1 MAFFIVRNFRQARQ
15 RWKERK
21 RYGTLKK
28 TMKRLAALGLAALMA
43 ASLTGCG
50 SLTAGKR
57 IIRISHAQSETHPE
71 HLGLIAF
78 KDYVEERLGDKYE
91 VQIFPNEILGSAQK
105 AIELTQTGAIDFV
118 VAGTANLET
127 FAGVYE
133 IFSMPYL
140 FDSEEVYKSV
150 MEDTDYMEQVYAST
164 DEAGFR
170 VVTWY
175 NAGTRNFY
183 AKTPIHTPDD
193 LKGKKIRVQQSPAS
207 VSMVNAF
214 GAAAAPMGFGEVYTA
229 IQQGVIDGAENN
241 ELALTNNKHGE
252 VAKYY
257 SYNRHQMVPDMLVAN
272 LKFLN
277 GLSDEEYQVF
287 KEAAAVSTEV
297 EMEEWDKS
305 VEEAKRIATE
315 DMGVEFIEVDTEA
328 FKQKVLPLH
337 EKMIKDNP
345 KIADLYQHI
354 QEANHRAKGGQ

>member
-1 MAFFIVRNFRQARQ
+1 M
-15 RWKERK
+15 
-21 RYGTLKK
+21 
-28 TMKRLAALGLAALMA
+28 MKRAAAVLLAAAMA
-43 ASLTGCG
+43 VSLTACG
-50 SLTAGKR
+50 SLTDGKR

-71 HLGLIAF
+71 HLGLLAF
-78 KDYVEERLGDKYE
+78 KEYVEERLGDKYE

-127 FAGVYE
+127 FADVYE

-140 FDSEEVYKSV
+140 FDSEDVYKTV
-150 MEDTDYMEQVYAST
+150 MEDSDYMEQVYEST
-164 DEAGFR
+164 DETGFR

-183 AKTPIHTPDD
+183 AKTPIRTPED

-207 VSMVNAF
+207 VSMVNSF

-257 SYNRHQMVPDMLVAN
+257 SYNKHQMVPDMLVAN
-272 LKFLN
+272 LKFLE
-277 GLSDEEYQVF
+277 GLSPEEYQVF
-287 KEAAAVSTEV
+287 KDAAALSTEV
-297 EMEEWDKS
+297 EMKEWDKS
-305 VEEAKRIATE
+305 IEEAKKIASE
-315 DMGVEFIEVDTEA
+315 DMGVEFIDVDVDA
-328 FKQKVLPLH
+328 FKEKVLPLH
-337 EKMIKDNP
+337 EKMLNDNP
-345 KIADLYQHI
+345 KIRSFYEYI
-354 QEANHRAKGGQ
+354 QTVNEQAKGEE

>member
-1 MAFFIVRNFRQARQ
+1 M
-15 RWKERK
+15 RK
-21 RYGTLKK
+21 LIKK
-28 TMKRLAALGLAALMA
+28 LAVGLLAAAVAAGLAGCGTA
-43 ASLTGCG
+43 AS
-50 SLTAGKR
+50 GKR

-71 HLGLIAF
+71 HLGLLAL
-78 KDYVEERLGDKYE
+78 KQYVEERLGDKYE

-140 FDSEEVYKSV
+140 FDSEAVYKSV
-150 MEDTDYMEQVYAST
+150 MQDTDYMQKIYSST

-183 AKTPIHTPDD
+183 AKTPIRTPDD

-257 SYNRHQMVPDMLVAN
+257 TYNKHQMVPDMLVAN

-277 GLSDEEYQVF
+277 SLSPEEYQIF
-287 KEAAAVSTEV
+287 EEAAELSTQV
-297 EMEEWDKS
+297 EMAEWDKS
-305 VEEAKRIATE
+305 IEEAKKTATE
-315 DMGVEFIEVDTEA
+315 DMGVEFIDVDIEP

-337 EKMIKDNP
+337 EKMLKENP
-345 KIADLYQHI
+345 KIADLYNHI
-354 QEANHRAKGGQ
+354 QEENEKAKGGE

>member
-1 MAFFIVRNFRQARQ
+1 
-15 RWKERK
+15 
-21 RYGTLKK
+21 
-28 TMKRLAALGLAALMA
+28 MA
-43 ASLTGCG
+43 AAMAVSLTGCG
-50 SLTAGKR
+50 SITSGKR

-71 HLGLIAF
+71 HLGLLAF
-78 KDYVEERLGDKYE
+78 KEYVEERLGDKYE

-127 FAGVYE
+127 FADVYE

-140 FDSEEVYKSV
+140 FDSEDVYKTV
-150 MEDTDYMEQVYAST
+150 MEDSDYMELVYEST

-183 AKTPIHTPDD
+183 AKTPIRTPED

-207 VSMVNAF
+207 VSMVNSF

-257 SYNRHQMVPDMLVAN
+257 SYNKHQMVPDMLVAN
-272 LKFLN
+272 LKFLE
-277 GLSDEEYQVF
+277 GLSPEEYQIF
-287 KEAAAVSTEV
+287 KDAAALSTEV
-297 EMEEWDKS
+297 EMKEWDKS
-305 VEEAKRIATE
+305 IEEAKKIATE
-315 DMGVEFIEVDTEA
+315 DMGVEFIDVDVDA
-328 FKQKVLPLH
+328 FKEKVLPLH
-337 EKMIKDNP
+337 EKMLNDNP
-345 KIADLYQHI
+345 KIGDFYKHI
-354 QEANHRAKGGQ
+354 QTVNEQAKGEE